1 MLFLDLD
8 DFKDVND
15 TMGHDTGDR
24 LLQTVADRIR
34 AVCRAMDTP
43 ARRGGDEIALLPE
56 GSVSAKALTLL
67 AERLL
72 EAIRAPLTLN
82 RVQLIPG
89 ASAVGIALR
98 GGGATTEEL
107 LREADV
113 AIYHAK
119 RAGKRNV
126 VMFRSEMDGPFGLD
140 ARVTQQGAA
149 FRSSHAGAEA
159 TVTIERRG
167 VGSPVTSS
175 CESCSMSYRLA
186 GCSDERC
193 DQRMGLTCGRAGLRN
208 KERRQEEWVAGQLK
222 NPHLPMLSNAAHDK
236 SPVLDG
242 PTVLGVQAIVAVERL
257 ADLVRCVEFG
267 RLGPRHE
274 PDRVIL
280 AGKRAAEGSDHE
292 FRSVWFAL
300 FMIGVD

>member
-1 MLFLDLD
+1 MRSRRQPLLVPDGARSRSAIVDVGRIAWEWIRPHLEVDRRSVEHALVSAKRRREQVGMLFLDLD

-119 RAGKRNV
+119 RAGERNV
-126 VMFRSEMDGPFGLD
+126 VMFRSEM
-140 ARVTQQGAA
+140 
-149 FRSSHAGAEA
+149 
-159 TVTIERRG
+159 
-167 VGSPVTSS
+167 
-175 CESCSMSYRLA
+175 
-186 GCSDERC
+186 
-193 DQRMGLTCGRAGLRN
+193 
-208 KERRQEEWVAGQLK
+208 
-222 NPHLPMLSNAAHDK
+222 
-236 SPVLDG
+236 
-242 PTVLGVQAIVAVERL
+242 
-257 ADLVRCVEFG
+257 
-267 RLGPRHE
+267 
-274 PDRVIL
+274 
-280 AGKRAAEGSDHE
+280 
-292 FRSVWFAL
+292 
-300 FMIGVD
+300 